1 MPITSTNPGGAVPPD
16 YRKQRLTLSA
26 LAIGEVIRGRFTAA
40 GSPGTDFEYTIAS
53 TNVTT
58 ATAALENAID
68 AKAAAGSGTAWAEV
82 SVTNGTTYL
91 DVFSL
96 DADGE
101 LLFESLGVPSVVTKL
116 WIGDA
121 PAVAQ
126 VVSVV
131 PLNVQIGDSFGLTIN
146 GKSITVIA
154 TAATAANVVSLFVA
168 AIGATTI
175 PEWLEVT
182 AEATTDGGTL
192 TLTANTPGVPFTV
205 TAGSSDTL
213 RVDIRT
219 TLAGVAG
226 SNAVQKIS
234 VPKSAAGT
242 FVIIFGD
249 QRTSGLSIGAT
260 ASAVQTALQG
270 LSTIG
275 SGNCDVTLSTSPDGN
290 DDWYNVTFNGTLANT
305 PVADFIIELT
315 STRPVI
321 RTLTQGATTGT
332 IRDEVQTIDCGTVAT
347 SSTFTLTMDG
357 QTTTAVS
364 ANVTAD
370 QMAAALSAL
379 SNVGDTFF
387 QGVSVTKSGN
397 VFTITFA
404 DVEGSANQTQLTA
417 SNYGSS
423 ATSGHLCEV
432 THVQATA
439 AVNEVQRVAIEGTAT
454 GGTFTLTYSGQTT
467 AGIAWNAST
476 SAVTSA
482 LEALS
487 NIGTGD
493 VTVSGSPGAWLVEFT
508 GALAGN
514 DRPLMTATSSL
525 TGSTANNLTVSTTT
539 ANSGPNDFDTAS
551 NWSPV
556 GVPADGDALRFEL
569 GSSDCLYSLNQSA
582 KTFPTVVV
590 DMRWNARLGL
600 PRLNAGGY
608 LEYRTRELTAAVT
621 SLVIGVGT
629 GSGPQKVAVNTGS
642 AATAIRV
649 RDSGASSE
657 INVPCVIWRGS
668 NVANTIEVNG
678 GEFGAAWYSDETAQI
693 SRLDQTGGNVFLKN
707 TTIVDAVDVQAG
719 TFRSYN
725 STLGGKPLTV

>member
-1 MPITSTNPGGAVPPD
+1 MPPD

-26 LAIGEVIRGRFTAA
+26 LVIGEVISGQFTAA
-40 GSPGTDFEYTIAS
+40 SIPGSTFSYTIAS
-53 TNVTT
+53 TDVTT
-58 ATAALENAID
+58 ATAAL
-68 AKAAAGSGTAWAEV
+68 KAAIEDHVSEEVAGGSAWVEV
-82 SVTNGTTYL
+82 SVGTASTFI

-101 LLFESLGVPSVVTKL
+101 LLFESTPPGESSVVTKL

-126 VVSVV
+126 VTSVI
-131 PLNVQIGDSFGLTIN
+131 PLNVQIGDTFGLTIN

-168 AIGATTI
+168 AIAETTI

-182 AEATTDGGTL
+182 AAATTDGGTL
-192 TLTANTPGVPFTV
+192 TITANTPGVPFTV

-213 RVDIRT
+213 KVDIRT
-219 TLAGVAG
+219 TTAGVAG
-226 SNAVQKIS
+226 VAEVQQFAI
-234 VPKSAAGT
+234 PKSAAGT
-242 FVIIFGD
+242 FVVIFGD
-249 QRTSGLSIGAT
+249 QRTAALAVGISGVDLR
-260 ASAVQTALQG
+260 TALEG

-275 SGNCDVTLSTSPDGN
+275 SSNCGVIKADSADGN
-290 DDWYNVTFNGTLANT
+290 DDVYSVTFAGSLAFV
-305 PVADFIIELT
+305 PVAELIVELT
-315 STRPVI
+315 STKPLI
-321 RTLTQGATTGT
+321 RTLTQGGTTGT
-332 IRDEVQTIDCGTVAT
+332 VRDEVQTVDCGEVQT

-357 QTTTAVS
+357 QTTTALS
-364 ANVTAD
+364 FASTAD
-370 QMAAALSAL
+370 EMATALSNL
-379 SNVGDTFF
+379 SNVGDGFF
-387 QGVSVTKSGN
+387 SGVSVTKAGY

-417 SNYGSS
+417 SSYASS
-423 ATSGHLCEV
+423 GTSGHLPEI
-432 THVQATA
+432 VQHTAAVA
-439 AVNEVQRVAIEGTAT
+439 AVNEVQTVSIEGTAS

-467 AGIAWNAST
+467 SGIAYNAST

-487 NIGTGD
+487 NIGSGD
-493 VTVSGSPGAWLVEFT
+493 VTVTGSAGAWIVTFT
-508 GALAGN
+508 GALAGG
-514 DRPLMTATSSL
+514 DRALMTATSSL
-525 TGSTANNLTVSTTT
+525 TGTTANNLTVSTTT

-569 GSSDCLYSLNQSA
+569 GSSDCLWSLNQTG

-600 PRLNAGGY
+600 PRMNAGGY

-629 GSGPQKVAVNTGS
+629 GSGPQKVAINTGT

-707 TTIVDAVDVQAG
+707 TTIVDAIDVQAG

-725 STLGGKPLTV
+725 TTLGGKPLTV